1 MMLLNVNTTDDITQ
15 YNNIPENELFNHLDL
30 TDFNF
35 EPCDLN
41 KAARQTHNKIKI
53 LEHFLEDEFTHVTDE
68 VNDYF
73 EENIED
79 VIYDLKCHL
88 KDINRELEL
97 ENL

>member
-1 MMLLNVNTTDDITQ
+1 MLLNIATTNVITK
-15 YNNIPENELFNHLDL
+15 YNNTPENELFNHLDL

-35 EPCDLN
+35 EPCGLN

-68 VNDYF
+68 DNDYF

-88 KDINRELEL
+88 KDINCELEL